1 MEFEDLTEE
10 QKAKARACTTA
21 EEILALARAEG
32 VELSDDHLEEIS
44 GGWCEPSRSQCD
56 EVFIPSY

>member
-32 VELSDDHLEEIS
+32 MELSDDQLEEIS
-44 GGWCEPSRSQCD
+44 GGAWEFSPCTD
-56 EVFIPSY
+56 DYVTY